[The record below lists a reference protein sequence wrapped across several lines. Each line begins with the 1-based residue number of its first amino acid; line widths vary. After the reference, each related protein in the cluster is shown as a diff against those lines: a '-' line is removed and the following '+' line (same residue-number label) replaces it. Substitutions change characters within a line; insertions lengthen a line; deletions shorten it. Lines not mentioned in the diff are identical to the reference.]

1 MGTLGLKLVA
11 FFCYK
16 WWHMY
21 KPTKQNM
28 KHAGYLRFAM
38 NEDDFKKNAIPRSQ
52 LRLILT
58 FAILVH
64 LFLPEVLYVPKK
76 SSIYGNFNGEQ
87 CVWKTSGCWWFSHM
101 FVPFPLRQQAVALL
115 RFGEAPY
122 ANLSCKVGLPIQTTP
137 AAKWWNGEIVT
148 T

>member
-1 MGTLGLKLVA
+1 
-11 FFCYK
+11 
-16 WWHMY
+16 MY

-87 CVWKTSGCWWFSHM
+87 CV
-101 FVPFPLRQQAVALL
+101 
-115 RFGEAPY
+115 
-122 ANLSCKVGLPIQTTP
+122 
-137 AAKWWNGEIVT
+137 
-148 T
+148 